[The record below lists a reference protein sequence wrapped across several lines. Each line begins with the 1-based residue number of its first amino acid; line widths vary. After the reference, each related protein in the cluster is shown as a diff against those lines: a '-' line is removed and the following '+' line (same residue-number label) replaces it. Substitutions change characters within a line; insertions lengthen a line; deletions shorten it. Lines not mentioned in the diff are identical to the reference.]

1 MKKIILLLI
10 AFAAFVACTDIEVI
24 TPKGEQGPKGEN
36 GISAYETWLALLDKG
51 TYPDWKGG
59 KTEADFILFLTGKDG
74 MSAYDTWKQLIADG
88 NTDDPHN
95 PGSKW
100 PADKNTVQNFFQ
112 FLTGAT
118 GETGPQG
125 PKGDDGAAGEKGETG
140 PQGPKGDTGA
150 IGETGP
156 QGPKG
161 DNGDNGLSAYDLWM
175 KEVAKGTLKNPH
187 PELVG
192 YEGENWPTGKT
203 SLEDF
208 WVYLRGADG
217 KNTNELISDYI
228 LSFIPVQ
235 VAEKGSG
242 YEALTGNAILKI
254 TDRDNKAIAA
264 GSKVIFGTTFGF
276 PTNKEYVVTDQSTI
290 VMPRT
295 DLPANGTSF
304 EQRSARATV
313 QLADGKKYQ
322 TNIFTIPTKVA
333 VKEEA
338 WNVWNDYA
346 PGMVRLVCSLT
357 YTIDAAGPTA
367 TVELNSAA
375 KNYTYN
381 SVYKDWYGARTDA
394 QTVVFEITDEHG
406 TVLKASTSPSTP
418 ADPRV
423 KDEWYNRNED
433 LNNSGPIAR
442 RPLSPFDGNDTHR
455 FGWNFTDATGR
466 SFSDESYY
474 VRTKAIPHY
483 FGIPGTIQ
491 SKVIEVPSIPRIPL
505 LKSIRFAGGK
515 AIGEFEALDARYT
528 NKRYLQ
534 YKNSDTNSNLLVPRY
549 ESFGADAL
557 HIAITRVNQSY
568 VSAASINARTFEV
581 PVSSV
586 DADMV
591 GMVVLLSSPN
601 PHSAP
606 STSSMAMP
614 VNQQPHL
621 RPVQLGTVVIKD
633 GVLRVKVDRSISGND
648 DTYVPLN

>member
-95 PGSKW
+95 PGTKW

-125 PKGDDGAAGEKGETG
+125 PKGDNGAAGEKGETG

-150 IGETGP
+150 TGETGP

-161 DNGDNGLSAYDLWM
+161 DNGDNGLSAYDLWV
-175 KEVAKGTLKNPH
+175 KEVTKGTLKNPH
-187 PELVG
+187 PELAG

-228 LSFIPVQ
+228 LSFIPTQ
-235 VAEKGSG
+235 LAANASG
-242 YEALTGNAILKI
+242 YEALTGNAVLKI

-333 VKEEA
+333 VKEEK
-338 WNVWNDYA
+338 WQVWNDYA
-346 PGMVRLVCSLT
+346 PGMVRLMCTLT

-375 KNYTYN
+375 KDYTYN

-394 QTVVFEITDEHG
+394 QTIVFEITDING
-406 TVLKASTSPSTP
+406 TVLKASTDPKVP

-423 KDEWYNRNED
+423 KDEYYNRHED
-433 LNNSGPIAR
+433 LNNTGPIAR
-442 RPLSPFDGNDTHR
+442 RPLARFNAADNHR
-455 FGWNFTDATGR
+455 YGWNFWSETER
-466 SFSDESYY
+466 PFSDESYY
-474 VRTKAIPHY
+474 VRTKAIPQY
-483 FGIPGTIQ
+483 FGIEGTIQ
-491 SKVIEVPSIPRIPL
+491 SKVIEVPPLPRIPL
-505 LKSIRFAGGK
+505 LKYIHFEGSK

-528 NKRYLQ
+528 NKKYTW
-534 YKNSDTNSNLLVPRY
+534 YKDSDTNPNLLVPKY
-549 ESFGADAL
+549 ESFTSEAL
-557 HIAITRVNQSY
+557 HIAITRVNQSF
-568 VSAASINARTFEV
+568 VSAAKMDARTFEI

-586 DADMV
+586 PSEMEGLTV
-591 GMVVLLSSPN
+591 FLSSPN
-601 PHSAP
+601 QHSAP
-606 STSSMAMP
+606 TTSSMATP
-614 VNQQPHL
+614 VNQQPFL
-621 RPVQLGTVVIKD
+621 RPVLLGTVVIKD
-633 GVLRVKVDRSISGND
+633 GVLRVKVNSTIAGND